1 MREIILITGASSG
14 IGYEMAKQLAQEK
27 YDLILVARRLE
38 NLELLKASLEERYGI
53 TVFAMRADLSDPQ
66 QAITLYQ
73 SIQQKGLKVRM
84 LVNNAGFG
92 EYGLFTDIPLEK
104 QLEMVQVN
112 ISSLM
117 TLSHL
122 FLSDMKKEGRG
133 TVMNVASL
141 LSFLPFPYYAVYSA
155 TKAFVLA
162 FTETVSAEFEETGVE
177 VKALCPGP
185 VATEFNTQAM
195 LNTNAYSSNKPI
207 PAQDAAKIAVKHLL
221 HGKGT
226 KLVGFNNWFISKLP
240 NVTPGGI
247 MMKIKKKLASQRER
261 V

>member
-38 NLELLKASLEERYGI
+38 ILEQLKASLQERYGVS
-53 TVFAMRADLSDPQ
+53 VFIFRADLSDPQ
-66 QAITLYQ
+66 QAKRLYQ
-73 SIQQKGLKVRM
+73 EIQQNGLKVRM

-92 EYGLFTDIPLEK
+92 EYGLFTDISLDK

-117 TLSHL
+117 VLTHL
-122 FLSDMKKEGRG
+122 FVANMKKEGRG

-141 LSFLPFPYYAVYSA
+141 LSFLPFPYYSVYSA
-155 TKAFVLA
+155 TKSFVLA
-162 FTETVSAEFEETGVE
+162 FTETLAAEMEGTGVE

-185 VATEFNTQAM
+185 VATGFNSQAM

-221 HGKGT
+221 QGKGT

-240 NVTPGGI
+240 NITPGGI
-247 MMKIKKKLASQRER
+247 MMKIKKKLASQRG
-261 V
+261 

>member
-38 NLELLKASLEERYGI
+38 NLELLKASLEERYDI
-53 TVFAMRADLSDPQ
+53 TVFAMRADLADPQ

-73 SIQQKGLKVRM
+73 TIQQKGLRVHM

-117 TLSHL
+117 VLSHL

-162 FTETVSAEFEETGVE
+162 FTETVSAELEGTGVE